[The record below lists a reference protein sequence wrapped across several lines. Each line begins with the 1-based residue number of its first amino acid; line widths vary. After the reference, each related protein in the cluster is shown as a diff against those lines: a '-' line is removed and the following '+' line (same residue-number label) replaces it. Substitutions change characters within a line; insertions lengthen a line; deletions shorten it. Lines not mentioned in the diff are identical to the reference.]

1 MVNGTERRTQRRG
14 EGLPL
19 TSPRVVY
26 FPRHPHLGLAGLDR
40 ADQATGVFLLA
51 SRLPGKQSTTYFGEM
66 TNSAGPL
73 MRRISVAAAKAQF
86 SAVLAQAEAGEE
98 VVITRRGVAI
108 ARIVAEPTRPADGF
122 DPQELCQFTDAQ
134 PMHEGPDAGTFMAEL
149 RRDVRY

>member
-1 MVNGTERRTQRRG
+1 
-14 EGLPL
+14 
-19 TSPRVVY
+19 
-26 FPRHPHLGLAGLDR
+26 
-40 ADQATGVFLLA
+40 
-51 SRLPGKQSTTYFGEM
+51 M

-98 VVITRRGVAI
+98 LMITRRGVAI

-122 DPQELCQFTDAQ
+122 DLQELCQFTDTQ
-134 PMHEGPDAGTFMAEL
+134 PMREGADAGTFMAEL